1 MLWCL
6 EFILELRLFFFLNL
20 WCYLVMKII
29 LIYLVICG
37 VVGSLIREERN
48 NNLRKKI
55 VMKMKLGSYGL
66 NFVILF

>member
-55 VMKMKLGSYGL
+55 VMKTKLGSYGL